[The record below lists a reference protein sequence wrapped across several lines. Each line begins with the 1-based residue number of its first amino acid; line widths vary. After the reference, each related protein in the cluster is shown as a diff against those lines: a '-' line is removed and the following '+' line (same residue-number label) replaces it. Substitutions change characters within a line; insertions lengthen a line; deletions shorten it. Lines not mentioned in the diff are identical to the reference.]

1 MHRAPGDDY
10 RLIHTLTGLRAYAA
24 LWVFARHFFAAKHYD
39 VGVGTAVDLGQ
50 LIHIVVLGGWGV
62 DVFFVISGFV
72 MLHVY
77 GDRFSARFG
86 WFGAIRFYL
95 LRLGRMYPLHLAII
109 VVMAIG
115 YALRV
120 LPWDGREPDGT
131 GLLVNLLL
139 VQSWGFYDIIVWNRP
154 AWSISLEWFA
164 YLLFPLFVMVLGPI
178 RKWRSLLI
186 SIAVLFVVYYF
197 ARFEIGGFTRG
208 NLGPGALMRV
218 TFGFLLGF
226 FLYGLYRQR
235 FLEQV
240 SWDTVCVVTMGLLA
254 AMMLLNGAG
263 YKIGFSLNFPIGLL
277 VFATACSSGFAAR
290 IFDNRVAF
298 YLGEIS
304 YSIYM
309 VHFPLLRF
317 LTHNFGDRFDAVA
330 ASGNQPL
337 LWAIALGVFALLIA
351 VSSFCYHVIEVPC
364 RDWVK
369 RRVRRNASLA
379 A

>member
-1 MHRAPGDDY
+1 
-10 RLIHTLTGLRAYAA
+10 
-24 LWVFARHFFAAKHYD
+24 
-39 VGVGTAVDLGQ
+39 
-50 LIHIVVLGGWGV
+50 
-62 DVFFVISGFV
+62 VISGFV

-77 GDRFSARFG
+77 GERFG
-86 WFGAIRFYL
+86 GEFSWSRAGRFYL
-95 LRLGRMYPLHLAII
+95 LRLGRLYPLHLAII
-109 VVMAIG
+109 VAMAIG
-115 YALRV
+115 YAFRT
-120 LPWDGREPDGT
+120 LPWDGREPDGA
-131 GLLVNLLL
+131 GLLANLLL
-139 VQSWGFYDIIVWNRP
+139 VQSWGFYDAIVWNRP

-164 YLLFPLFVMVLGPI
+164 YLLFPLFMLVLGPI
-178 RKWRSLLI
+178 RRSRSLLI

-235 FLEQV
+235 FLERV
-240 SWDTVCVVTMGLLA
+240 SWDTVCVVALAAFA

-263 YKIGFSLNFPIGLL
+263 YGFDFSLNFPIALL
-277 VFATACSSGFAAR
+277 VFAIACSSGFAAR
-290 IFDNRVAF
+290 IFDNRVVF

-317 LTHNFGDRFDAVA
+317 LTHNYGSRFDAVA
-330 ASGNQPL
+330 ASGDQPT
-337 LWAIALGVFALLIA
+337 LWAIALGVLALLIA
-351 VSSFCYHVIEVPC
+351 VSSVCYHTIEVPC

-369 RRVRRNASLA
+369 RRVRRNESLPA
-379 A
+379 